1 MKKFF
6 GTKAFYRTV
15 LLISLPVMLQ
25 QGLSSFV
32 SLLDNLMVGG
42 LGTEAISG
50 VAIANQLIFVYNL
63 CIFGSLSGASIFASQ
78 FFGAKNL
85 DGLRSCFRF
94 KVMIAFVIFFI
105 ALLVMG
111 LFSEPLLSLFL
122 TETEESA
129 GDLALVLS
137 LSHEYILIMLIGMLP
152 FAITTVY
159 SSSLRETKKTI
170 IPMIS
175 GMIAV
180 LCNLVL
186 NYILIYGH
194 LGFAA
199 MGVKGAAIATVISRF
214 VELGILVG
222 YVHLFKKQY
231 PFIQGI
237 YRTLRIPLDLV
248 KRISLKGLPLLLNEL
263 FWSLGMTTLFQ
274 IYSVKGLSVVT
285 ALNIS
290 STFSNLFFVIF
301 FALGNATA
309 IILGQ
314 HLGAN
319 QLEEAKDSN
328 RQLLFLTFI
337 VTTLL
342 GIGLIITAK
351 YIPKLY
357 NTTDNIRYLATQFM
371 IIVGLFMPMYSFN
384 MQCYFTLR
392 AGGVTFVTFLFD
404 SVFLWIIMIP
414 IGFSLTHWTATNILM
429 VYMFVQLSELIKSV
443 IGFALIKKGIWLKN
457 IVYKQASA
465 QT

>member
-1 MKKFF
+1 MKKLF
-6 GTKAFYRTV
+6 GTKAFYKAV

-32 SLLDNLMVGG
+32 SLLDNLMVGS

-63 CIFGSLSGASIFASQ
+63 LIFGSLSGASIFAAQ
-78 FFGAKNL
+78 FFGANNV
-85 DGLRSCFRF
+85 DGVRSCFRF
-94 KVMIAFVIFFI
+94 KIMIAFVIFFL
-105 ALLVMG
+105 ALVIIG
-111 LFSEPLLSLFL
+111 LLSEPLLSLFL
-122 TETEESA
+122 TETEESV
-129 GDLALVLS
+129 GDLNLVLS
-137 LSHEYILIMLIGMLP
+137 LSHEYILIMLVGMLP

-175 GMIAV
+175 GIIAV
-180 LCNLVL
+180 LVNLVL

-199 MGVKGAAIATVISRF
+199 MGVKGAAIATVVSRF

-222 YVHLFKKQY
+222 YVHLFSKQY

-237 YRTLRIPLDLV
+237 YRTLRIPMDLV
-248 KRISLKGLPLLLNEL
+248 RRISFKGFPLLINEL

-274 IYSVKGLSVVT
+274 IYSVRGLSVVT

-290 STFSNLFFVIF
+290 STFSNLFFVF
-301 FALGNATA
+301 FFSLGNATA

-314 HLGAN
+314 HLGAS
-319 QLEEAKDSN
+319 QLETAKDSS

-337 VTTLL
+337 VTIML
-342 GIGLIITAK
+342 GVGLIVTSR
-351 YIPKLY
+351 YIPRLY
-357 NTTDNIRYLATQFM
+357 NTTDHIRNLATEFM
-371 IIVGLFMPMYSFN
+371 IVVGLFIPMYAFN

-392 AGGVTFVTFLFD
+392 SGGVTFVTFLFD
-404 SVFLWIIMIP
+404 SVFLWLIMIP
-414 IGFSLTHWTATNILM
+414 IGYSLTHWTTTTIVL
-429 VYMFVQLSELIKSV
+429 VYTFVQLSELIKSA
-443 IGFALIKKGIWLKN
+443 IGYTLIKKGIWLKN
-457 IVYKQASA
+457 IVHKQAAVPS
-465 QT
+465 